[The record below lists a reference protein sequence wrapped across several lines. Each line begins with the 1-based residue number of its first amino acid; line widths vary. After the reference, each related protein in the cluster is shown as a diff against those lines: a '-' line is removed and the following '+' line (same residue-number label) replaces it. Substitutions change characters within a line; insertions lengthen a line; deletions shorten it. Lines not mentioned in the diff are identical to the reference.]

1 MELIIIKQFMEGR
14 GGNHQSSSSNSF
26 IHWLFAEERI
36 NSELL
41 RNSVRAS
48 SRKNAEFWPDQSAA
62 KSDYDSSGLN
72 LLTSSRSR
80 RPEKFLKQRLFDLRQ
95 IRDTSRFRESLS
107 RRKSLCRDV
116 LSGSDSK
123 ECQHRGIPDGEERLV
138 DNIEED
144 QDVTKAA
151 CHKTTSEPF
160 TISCGMRDVMKN
172 ARDIRRLIREGSF
185 DSLASDF
192 SLEFDLNMDSCSDFK
207 TDNVD
212 DDENDITITDDNE
225 EYVLDKNLL
234 SRFEGSQMWRL
245 TNSTR
250 ESSLVSDYSYD
261 FKNDR
266 TLKVY
271 GGYTSDDL
279 ASLIGSQAD
288 ALEWDEDCFLGD
300 DGLGKEVSDLRGL
313 HSAWL
318 PDFDQELDLESEL
331 FERRILSP
339 SPGVFDTKTC
349 SGGRDIKIPSDQR
362 NMKHMPRLPPSGAS
376 SVESLV

>member
-1 MELIIIKQFMEGR
+1 M
-14 GGNHQSSSSNSF
+14 
-26 IHWLFAEERI
+26 
-36 NSELL
+36 
-41 RNSVRAS
+41 
-48 SRKNAEFWPDQSAA
+48 
-62 KSDYDSSGLN
+62 
-72 LLTSSRSR
+72 
-80 RPEKFLKQRLFDLRQ
+80 
-95 IRDTSRFRESLS
+95 
-107 RRKSLCRDV
+107 
-116 LSGSDSK
+116 
-123 ECQHRGIPDGEERLV
+123 
-138 DNIEED
+138 
-144 QDVTKAA
+144 
-151 CHKTTSEPF
+151 SEPF

-192 SLEFDLNMDSCSDFK
+192 SLEFDLNMDSRSDFQ

-266 TLKVY
+266 QLKVY

-288 ALEWDEDCFLGD
+288 ALEWDEDCFLED
-300 DGLGKEVSDLRGL
+300 DALGRDVSDIAVR

-318 PDFDQELDLESEL
+318 PEYNAELDLESEL
-331 FERRILSP
+331 EVRVG
-339 SPGVFDTKTC
+339 SPGINEMV
-349 SGGRDIKIPSDQR
+349 SKISR
-362 NMKHMPRLPPSGAS
+362 EKMMARFPPSGAS
-376 SVESLV
+376 SVESLC